1 MLLDNA
7 VVYALS
13 GDEHADEAARQA
25 LVKLAAWPT
34 YVHRHIL
41 DQGQFNLRAPL
52 LGVCNWAVSVN
63 RMTLQL
69 GDHGRAQVDTGRLV
83 ASSLEDKHVP

>member
-41 DQGQFNLRAPL
+41 DQGQFNLRGPL
-52 LGVCNWAVSVN
+52 LGSPIVGTDYESWVWRLAVC
-63 RMTLQL
+63 
-69 GDHGRAQVDTGRLV
+69 
-83 ASSLEDKHVP
+83 